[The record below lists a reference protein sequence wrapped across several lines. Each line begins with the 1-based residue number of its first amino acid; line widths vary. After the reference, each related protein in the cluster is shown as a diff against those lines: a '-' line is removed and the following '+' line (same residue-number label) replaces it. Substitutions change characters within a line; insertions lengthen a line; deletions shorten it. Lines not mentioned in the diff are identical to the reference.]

1 MLAWAWG
8 QGWLHGQEVSQRHV
22 WNMTDLEEVCQ
33 LGVAVGHMGLLGPQG
48 SEDVPQA
55 GEGLVDAAGL
65 LLVLAF
71 YLAAG

>member
-1 MLAWAWG
+1 
-8 QGWLHGQEVSQRHV
+8 
-22 WNMTDLEEVCQ
+22 MTDLEEVCQ